1 MLSGAGRFTAVGG
14 LLILA
19 AGMAAMSLV
28 RPGGNFGVD
37 VLAASL
43 VAASGMPFIPLL
55 GTAIGPVLTMG

>member
-28 RPGGNFGVD
+28 RPDGNFGGD
-37 VLAASL
+37 VPAASL
-43 VAASGMPFIPLL
+43 VAASGMPLAFIRCWAP
-55 GTAIGPVLTMG
+55 P